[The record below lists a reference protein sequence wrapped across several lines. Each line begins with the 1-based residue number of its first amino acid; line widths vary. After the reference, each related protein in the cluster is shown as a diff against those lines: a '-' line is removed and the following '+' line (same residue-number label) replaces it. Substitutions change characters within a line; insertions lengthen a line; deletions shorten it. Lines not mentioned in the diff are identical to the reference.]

1 MRIFITGASGFIGGA
16 IARALVDDTDSAD
29 AGNEVL
35 AMSRSAKS
43 DQRIKEL
50 GATPVRCDLAT
61 LEEGEIP
68 HCDAVVHCAAW
79 VEPWG
84 TREQTW
90 KINVEGTSRCLAAA
104 RAAGARRFLHM
115 STEAVLWKGQHLV
128 DIDESHPYPDRTPY
142 LYAETKAEAERIV
155 RDTNRDDGMQTT
167 ILRPRFVW
175 GPGDQTLAPEI
186 KAMVDKGAFMWIDG
200 GRARTSTTHIDNLV
214 HGAKLVLENGRGGEI
229 YFVTD
234 AEVRSFR
241 EFLPR
246 LMGAYGVELG
256 ERSMPSAIARPAARL
271 VEGLWR
277 TLGLSSTPPLT
288 RHAIDLMCCDC
299 ILRIDKIES
308 ELGYAPILSVE
319 EGLRRLAALESQD

>member
-1 MRIFITGASGFIGGA
+1 MQIFITGASGFIGGA
-16 IARALVDDTDSAD
+16 IARALAQTD
-29 AGNEVL
+29 GNEVL
-35 AMSRSAKS
+35 AMSRSERS
-43 DQRIKEL
+43 DERIKEL

-90 KINVEGTSRCLAAA
+90 KINVEGTTRCLAAA

-115 STEAVLWKGQHLV
+115 STEAVLWKGQDLV
-128 DIDESHPYPDRTPY
+128 DIDEAAPYPDRTPY

-155 RDTNRDDGMQTT
+155 RDANRDDGMQTT

-186 KAMVDKGAFMWIDG
+186 TTMVEKGAFMWIDG

-214 HGAKLVLENGRGGEI
+214 HGARLVLEKGRGGEI

-234 AEVRSFR
+234 GEVRSFR
-241 EFLPR
+241 DFLPE
-246 LMGAYGVELG
+246 LMGAYGVDLG
-256 ERSMPSAIARPAARL
+256 ERSMPSAVARPAARL
-271 VEGLWR
+271 VEGIWR

-299 ILRIDKIES
+299 TLRTDKIEG
-308 ELGYAPILSVE
+308 ELGYAPIISVE
-319 EGLRRLAALESQD
+319 EGLRQLAALESGS